1 MKFENGRKNLKKK
14 AKYQVNIG
22 SRVALLNCEI
32 LLLSLPNTKFMA
44 SAPVFTGGTSYFL
57 VEVYTPGFKN
67 TFINSY
73 WNL

>member
-32 LLLSLPNTKFMA
+32 LLLSLF
-44 SAPVFTGGTSYFL
+44 VQH
-57 VEVYTPGFKN
+57 
-67 TFINSY
+67 
-73 WNL
+73 